1 MTKGLTLGFRAEEFY
16 RRVSEGKFTGS
27 NGNSLDAE
35 LGIEKILEELQL
47 TKKSGKRVFIIG
59 NGGSAA
65 VASHTVTD
73 FLNKGKLSAST
84 IHEPALLTCMT
95 NDYGYEEAFTRILST
110 VAGKGDVLF
119 AISSSGQSVNI
130 HNAVKRMQELEGT
143 VISLSGFRY
152 DNPLRLLG
160 DLNFWID
167 STDYGVVEMG
177 HLFLLHHI
185 ADRFASG
192 TK

>member
-27 NGNSLDAE
+27 DGNSLDAE
-35 LGIEKILEELQL
+35 SGIEKILEELHL
-47 TKKSGKRVFIIG
+47 TKTSGKRVFIIG

-84 IHEPALLTCMT
+84 LHEPALLTCMT

>member
-16 RRVSEGKFTGS
+16 RRVSEGKFTDS
-27 NGNSLDAE
+27 DGNSLDAE

-47 TKKSGKRVFIIG
+47 TKKSGKSVFIIG

-110 VAGKGDVLF
+110 IAGKGDMLF

>member
-1 MTKGLTLGFRAEEFY
+1 VTKGLTLGFRAEEFY

-27 NGNSLDAE
+27 DGNSLDAE

>member
-27 NGNSLDAE
+27 DGNSLDAE

-84 IHEPALLTCMT
+84 LHEPALLTCMT

>member
-27 NGNSLDAE
+27 DGNSLDAE